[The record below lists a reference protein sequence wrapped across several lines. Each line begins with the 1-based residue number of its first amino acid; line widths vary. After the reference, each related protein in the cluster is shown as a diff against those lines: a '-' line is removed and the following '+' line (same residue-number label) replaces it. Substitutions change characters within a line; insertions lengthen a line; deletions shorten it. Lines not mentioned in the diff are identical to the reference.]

1 MSRILSS
8 KLTVFCLYV
17 KKQKVSH
24 NAKSFNRLCIYST
37 QVLVACLCTYPA
49 EKEESMK
56 LTVVITLFCLAVGI
70 GTAMYG
76 AIVKHSNAVGN
87 GLGLATIALI
97 VLVSMISK
105 IKPL

>member
-1 MSRILSS
+1 M
-8 KLTVFCLYV
+8 
-17 KKQKVSH
+17 KV
-24 NAKSFNRLCIYST
+24 
-37 QVLVACLCTYPA
+37 
-49 EKEESMK
+49 
-56 LTVVITLFCLAVGI
+56 TVVITLFCLAVGI